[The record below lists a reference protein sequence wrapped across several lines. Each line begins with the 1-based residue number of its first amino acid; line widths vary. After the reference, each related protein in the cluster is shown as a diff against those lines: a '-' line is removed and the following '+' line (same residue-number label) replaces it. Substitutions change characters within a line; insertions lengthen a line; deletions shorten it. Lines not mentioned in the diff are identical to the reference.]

1 MNAITSVAVGGEA
14 GPKGGLAPRSTRVMN
29 LARFVTQAMRREPQG
44 VALVWVEKA
53 WTWEEFEARID
64 AMAAALQQRF
74 GVTKGDR
81 ILVQSQN
88 CNQMFESMFAC
99 FRIGAVWV
107 PTNFRQTPEEVAYLA
122 KASGATGMICNAS
135 FPDHVQVAR
144 ETNAAIGFTIVIG
157 EADFGPSYDVIVD
170 EFSGKKPVE
179 AQVERDDP
187 CWFFFTSG
195 TTGRPKAAVLT
206 HGQMAFVINNH
217 LCDLMPGVTS
227 ADAALVVAPL
237 SHGAGVHQ
245 LTQVAHGVKTI
256 LLPTEKFDID
266 AAWALIETWR
276 VSTMFTVP
284 TILKLLIEH
293 PAAEKYDHSSLRY
306 VIYAGAPMYR
316 EDQKRALKSL
326 GSVIVQY
333 FGLGE
338 VTGAI
343 TVLPPDL
350 HSAEDG
356 EAARVGTCG
365 MERTGM
371 QVSIQ
376 NEQGEEVGPFET
388 GEICCIGP
396 AVFAGYYDNPEAN
409 EKAFRNGWFRT
420 GDLGHMDNEG
430 FLYITGRASDMYIS
444 GGSNVYPREI
454 EEKLL
459 THPAISEVAVL
470 GVPDPL
476 WGEVGYAVCVAKPG
490 AVVSEQEMFAFIDG
504 KMSRYKMPKRFIFW
518 DALPKSAYG
527 KITKKMIREELQAR
541 GELDQKPANDK
552 PQLRQLVHPG
562 PIVPVR
568 HEAVRTDLK
577 PVEGVL
583 QKGEVFLAGMARVF
597 EEAGCKGGFVNIEGG
612 ACDPFRYVLPAFSPD
627 NEHAAWYSATF
638 APDAGGRFQAA
649 TAIFGERNGTPFL
662 HCHGIWDTGEGA
674 LRMGHVLP
682 LDSIVSEPIRVS
694 GYGSTTATFDSIPDP
709 ETNFTLFSAKGES
722 EPGNGI
728 LLRIRP
734 NEDVALVI
742 EAVCVDL
749 GIQHARV
756 FGIGS
761 INEPVFEDGRRV
773 VCLAT
778 EIVIENGIVEKTAA
792 GLRATLDAAVV
803 DTDGA
808 IYHGRLVRGDNPV
821 GVTFELVIVG
831 ELAIVGQ

>member
-1 MNAITSVAVGGEA
+1 MNAVTSVSA
-14 GPKGGLAPRSTRVMN
+14 GNPVEPKGGLAPRSTRVMN
-29 LARFVTQAMRREPQG
+29 LAHFVTQARRRDPKG
-44 VALVWVEKA
+44 VALVWAEKT
-53 WTWEEFEARID
+53 WTWEEFETRID

-122 KASGATGMICNAS
+122 KASGAKGMICNAS
-135 FPDHVQVAR
+135 FADHARVAL
-144 ETNAAIGFTIVIG
+144 EANAEIGFVIAIG
-157 EADFGPSYDVIVD
+157 EAEFGPSYDAIIEELLGRKVSD
-170 EFSGKKPVE
+170 ER
-179 AQVERDDP
+179 VERDDP

-206 HGQMAFVINNH
+206 HGQMNFVVNNH

-343 TVLPPDL
+343 TVLPPAL

-356 EAARVGTCG
+356 EGVKIGTCG

-376 NEQGEEVGPFET
+376 NDAGEEVAPFET
-388 GEICCIGP
+388 GEICVVGP

-409 EKAFRNGWFRT
+409 KKAFRNGWFRT
-420 GDLGHMDNEG
+420 GDLGHMDDQG

-459 THPAISEVAVL
+459 THPAISEVGVL

-490 AVVSEQEMFAFIDG
+490 AAVTEKEMFEFIDG
-504 KMSRYKMPKRFIFW
+504 KMSRYKLPKRFIFW

-541 GELDQKPANDK
+541 GELDHEPANGKPA
-552 PQLRQLVHPG
+552 LRQLKHPG
-562 PIVPVR
+562 PVSPIR
-568 HEAVRTDLK
+568 YEAVRTELT

-583 QKGEVFLAGMARVF
+583 RPGEGFLAGVARVF
-597 EEAGCKGGFVNIEGG
+597 AEAGCKGGFVNIEGG

-627 NEHAAWYSATF
+627 KDHAAWYSATF
-638 APDAGGRFQAA
+638 APAAGGRFEKA
-649 TAIFGERNGTPFL
+649 TAIFGERDGAPFL
-662 HCHGIWDTGEGA
+662 HCHGIWDTGEGG

-682 LDSIVSEPIRVS
+682 FDSVVSEPIAVK
-694 GYGSTTATFDSIPDP
+694 GYGSATATFDSIPDP
-709 ETNFTLFSAKGES
+709 ETNFTLFSAKGEGDAGS
-722 EPGNGI
+722 GI

-734 NEDVALVI
+734 NEDVATVI
-742 EAVCVDL
+742 EDVCRRH
-749 GIQHARV
+749 GIGSGRI

-761 INEPVFEDGRRV
+761 INEPVFEDRRRIA
-773 VCLAT
+773 CLAT
-778 EIVIENGIVEKTAA
+778 EIAVDNAVLEQTAE

-803 DTDGA
+803 DTDGV
-808 IYHGRLVRGDNPV
+808 IYHGRLARGDNPV

-831 ELAIVGQ
+831 N